1 MRDAVHGEGVE
12 PDFFFHDRKASRHA
26 LHGELSSAAGQDAG
40 PLAEIV
46 AFRLTLA
53 RQIPRARCL
62 LPAGVVSRYGGS
74 TRKTLVTGKK
84 GRHDQNGCYRPGA
97 PISSFRRVSRRTRP

>member
-26 LHGELSSAAGQDAG
+26 LHGELSSAAGQNAG
-40 PLAEIV
+40 PLAEFV

-53 RQIPRARCL
+53 R
-62 LPAGVVSRYGGS
+62 
-74 TRKTLVTGKK
+74 
-84 GRHDQNGCYRPGA
+84 
-97 PISSFRRVSRRTRP
+97 